1 MKTRITSIIFLLLFS
16 LSPFVHAQT
25 FRGSGIRY
33 AIGAET
39 GLAVNYLAK
48 KHQMLA
54 GVSLQ
59 ADFPILDQ
67 ELYTT
72 LNTGYN
78 HAFVRPDYS
87 HLVEDMN
94 VIPLKVG
101 LKYFYRKF
109 LYAQSEVGVSFLLN
123 KTNCVEGKNRAYVLA
138 PQIGILLP
146 ALGRNFIDI
155 GMRFESTG
163 KFYVCDKQNNF
174 VGLRV
179 AWTFSD

>member
-1 MKTRITSIIFLLLFS
+1 MKTQITLIIFLLLFL

-25 FRGSGIRY
+25 IRGCGIRY

-48 KHQMLA
+48 KHQFLA
-54 GVSLQ
+54 GASLQ

-78 HAFVRPDYS
+78 HAFVRSDFS

-94 VIPLKVG
+94 IIPLKVG
-101 LKYFYRKF
+101 LKYFWRKY
-109 LYAQSEVGVSFLLN
+109 LYVQSEVGVSFLLN
-123 KTNCVEGKNRAYVLA
+123 KTNCVEGKNKAYVLA
-138 PQIGILLP
+138 PQIGALLH
-146 ALGRNFIDI
+146 AFGRNFIDI
-155 GMRFESTG
+155 GLRFESTG

-179 AWTFSD
+179 SWVYSD